1 MSLETGWRH
10 DTPITDTLARRF
22 VFNQADLNDLI
33 TGTLGGRSERH
44 PGVALADS
52 AVPVAYLNQAVLL
65 RPVLSADDEVLD
77 VVDDFFAAGSSQALV
92 LSVWPTPDLTSRGW
106 HPVGHPVF
114 VVRSPG
120 PFDFRQP
127 DDVVLRSCE
136 TEEDFASAEQVAING
151 YPLPEATS
159 LPPNALFGASLS
171 GTALRMRLA
180 LVDGVPAAIG
190 SGHVAHGVVNLCLAA
205 TLPSA
210 RRRRAWQSLVWARVN
225 DAPDLPAAAFTSDD
239 SRPGFIRMG
248 FLPICRFTLWFRP

>member
-10 DTPITDTLARRF
+10 DTPITDTLTRRF

-33 TGTLGGRSERH
+33 AGTIGGRSERH

-65 RPVLSADDEVLD
+65 RPVMSPDDEILD
-77 VVDDFFAAGSSQALV
+77 VVDDFFAAGTSQALV

-114 VVRSPG
+114 VVRAPG
-120 PFDFRQP
+120 LFEFSQPGDVTLRPCATNDDFG
-127 DDVVLRSCE
+127 
-136 TEEDFASAEQVAING
+136 SAEQVAIHG
-151 YPLPEATS
+151 YPLPEAVS
-159 LPPNALFGASLS
+159 LRPNTLFSSALA
-171 GTALRMRLA
+171 GTTLRMRLA
-180 LVDGVPAAIG
+180 LVDGVPSAIG

-205 TLPSA
+205 TLPTA
-210 RRRRAWQSLVWARVN
+210 RRRRAWQSLVWARVS

-239 SRPGFIRMG
+239 SRPGFLRMG